1 MRACFPRSIPSPS
14 SLMVGGFGI
23 VSVEPLYFPMFSQG
37 QSMMPRLGLQL
48 VGTTSQ
54 GVLTA

>member
-1 MRACFPRSIPSPS
+1 
-14 SLMVGGFGI
+14 MVGGFGI